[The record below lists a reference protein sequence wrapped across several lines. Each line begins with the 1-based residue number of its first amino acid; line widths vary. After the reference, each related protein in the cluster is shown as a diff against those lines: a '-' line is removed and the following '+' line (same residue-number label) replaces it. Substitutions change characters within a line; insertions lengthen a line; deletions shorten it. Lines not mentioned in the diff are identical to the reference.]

1 MRFVWF
7 NLMPW
12 PDLPDDFR
20 EKYRSVWVDIPSAL
34 YDPVRG
40 HEVYNTYL
48 DQLEF
53 AETVGFDGLGVNEHH
68 ANAYGLMPSP
78 CLMAAALARRT
89 SRAALVVLGSS
100 IALYEPPIR
109 VAEEFA
115 MLDVISGG
123 RLVAGFPV
131 GTSMDT
137 NYAYGRV
144 PASLRERYAEA
155 TTSFGA
161 PGRPTSLSS
170 STVASPSCATPIA
183 GRNRC
188 RSRIRRSLSPA
199 AGRLRP
205 TISASRTTITIPIL
219 AFTAICERSA

>member
-12 PDLPDDFR
+12 PDLPEDFR

-34 YDPVRG
+34 YDPTRG

-53 AETVGFDGLGVNEHH
+53 AETVGYDGLGVNEHH

-100 IALYEPPIR
+100 IALLTR
-109 VAEEFA
+109 R
-115 MLDVISGG
+115 S
-123 RLVAGFPV
+123 
-131 GTSMDT
+131 
-137 NYAYGRV
+137 
-144 PASLRERYAEA
+144 
-155 TTSFGA
+155 
-161 PGRPTSLSS
+161 
-170 STVASPSCATPIA
+170 ASP
-183 GRNRC
+183 RNSRC
-188 RSRIRRSLSPA
+188 
-199 AGRLRP
+199 
-205 TISASRTTITIPIL
+205 
-219 AFTAICERSA
+219 